1 VDLYEPGSG
10 SQVHDANGGI
20 LASGLFWTLPVA
32 DDELTF
38 SRDGRWLASGGR
50 ARSAVGTFWH
60 QLTGAGAK
68 GPAVRL
74 WRVADGALQATLE
87 ESDDVMALTF
97 SPDGNLLAT
106 ASADG
111 ANSVWRLAPHQ
122 PPS

>member
-1 VDLYEPGSG
+1 LRIWRAADGAQLAALTGGSE
-10 SQVHDANGGI
+10 HIYA
-20 LASGLFWTLPVA
+20 VA
-32 DDELTF
+32 F
-38 SRDGRWLASGGR
+38 SPDGRWLASGGR
-50 ARSAVGTFWH
+50 ARSGFGTFWH
-60 QLTGAGAK
+60 QLTGAIAK

-111 ANSVWRLAPHQ
+111 ANSVWQLASHQ
-122 PPS
+122 PSS